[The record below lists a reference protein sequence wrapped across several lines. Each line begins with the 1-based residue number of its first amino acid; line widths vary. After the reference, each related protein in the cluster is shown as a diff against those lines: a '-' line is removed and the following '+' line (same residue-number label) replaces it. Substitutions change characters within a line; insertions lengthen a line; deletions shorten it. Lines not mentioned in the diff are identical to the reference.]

1 MWVCLTLKNDMRNKN
16 FTKQIAL
23 CGIFAALA
31 MVFLLIG
38 GMTVLDL
45 SVLAVCA
52 LMTMLLV
59 VECGVKMTWIYV
71 AVTGVLALLLLPNK
85 LYAIEYIVFS
95 AVYPLV
101 KLHFERLPQI
111 MAWPLKLSFLDSMLL
126 VTIVLAQK
134 VFVMGD
140 EYFSL
145 TVPTILLGTLFFVVF
160 DLALTACITVYL
172 VKLRKKLGLK

>member
-1 MWVCLTLKNDMRNKN
+1 
-16 FTKQIAL
+16 
-23 CGIFAALA
+23 
-31 MVFLLIG
+31 
-38 GMTVLDL
+38 
-45 SVLAVCA
+45 
-52 LMTMLLV
+52 
-59 VECGVKMTWIYV
+59 
-71 AVTGVLALLLLPNK
+71 
-85 LYAIEYIVFS
+85 
-95 AVYPLV
+95 
-101 KLHFERLPQI
+101 

-145 TVPTILLGTLFFVVF
+145 TVPTILLGTLFFVVY

>member
-1 MWVCLTLKNDMRNKN
+1 MKNKN
-16 FTKQIAL
+16 FTRQIAL

-31 MVFLLIG
+31 VVFLLVG

-45 SVLAVCA
+45 SILAVCA

-59 VECGVKMTWIYV
+59 VEAGVKMTWIYA

-85 LYAIEYIVFS
+85 LYAIEYIIFS
-95 AVYPLV
+95 AVYPLL
-101 KLHFERLPQI
+101 KLAFEKYPQI
-111 MAWPLKLSFLDSMLL
+111 IAWPLKLSFLDSMLM

-140 EYFSL
+140 EFYSL
-145 TVPTILLGTLFFVVF
+145 TIPTMIFGTLFFVVF